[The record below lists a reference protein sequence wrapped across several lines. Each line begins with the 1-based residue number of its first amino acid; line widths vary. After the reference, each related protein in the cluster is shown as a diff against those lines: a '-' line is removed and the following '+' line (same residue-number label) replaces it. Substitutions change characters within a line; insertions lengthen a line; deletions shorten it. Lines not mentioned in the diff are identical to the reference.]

1 MQTINIATRQSPL
14 ALWQAEHIKTRLE
27 QLYPNMSVNLVPMVT
42 KGDKILDT
50 PLAKIG
56 GKGLFVKELEQALLE
71 KRADIAVHSLKD
83 VPMALPDGLTLGAYC
98 ERERPTDAFV
108 SNQFTSLDD
117 LPYGAKL
124 GTSSLRRQ
132 CQIQQQRPD
141 LQIISLRGNL
151 GTRLAKL
158 DAGEYDAIILAT
170 SGLMRLGLDERIRHE
185 LDPDICLPAVG
196 QGALAIECRADDM
209 ATLDLLKP
217 LNHDI
222 SKICVIAERA
232 MNRQLQGGCQV
243 PIAGFAT
250 LENGQ
255 LLLKG
260 RVGSLDGKILLKSQ
274 LSKSLTENLSDNI
287 AIVEKLGICIANDL
301 LSQGADKI
309 LAEIYQNN
317 ENT

>member
-108 SNQFTSLDD
+108 SNQFTSLDN

-141 LQIISLRGNL
+141 LQIISLRGNV

-287 AIVEKLGICIANDL
+287 AIAEKLGIRIANDL

>member
-141 LQIISLRGNL
+141 LQIISLRGNV